1 MLLRACSLS
10 TTDGVEVSLQVSSS
24 SSSFVLQEPGL
35 EALKKGGG
43 AAVSAT
49 SASELL
55 VLLSILNILNIL
67 ATSAQNSAFSFL
79 RAHFSLRH
87 GMGCLFTLLF
97 LGCEGRGR
105 TRQPLCLIFMRQLLE
120 EEEVILSVPLCL

>member
-55 VLLSILNILNIL
+55 VLLSILNSPCNISSEL
-67 ATSAQNSAFSFL
+67 CLLLSQG
-79 RAHFSLRH
+79 SLQPEARH
-87 GMGCLFTLLF
+87 GM
-97 LGCEGRGR
+97 
-105 TRQPLCLIFMRQLLE
+105 PLY
-120 EEEVILSVPLCL
+120 PLVFGM